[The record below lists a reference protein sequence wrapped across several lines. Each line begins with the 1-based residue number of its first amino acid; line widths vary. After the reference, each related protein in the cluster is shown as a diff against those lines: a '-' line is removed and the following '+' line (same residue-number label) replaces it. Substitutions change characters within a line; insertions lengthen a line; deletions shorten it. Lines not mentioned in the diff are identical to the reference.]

1 MKKALLAIVSILV
14 VVVVGI
20 PSCILVALDYG
31 GREHGRTALHTAA
44 ENNDLPF
51 IKEWIAKHKKLD
63 QGLTYGG
70 NIEARGTRGVTAL
83 MLAAKRGNHEA
94 ASALIL
100 GGANIYL
107 KDDESDS
114 QILGDTNRT
123 ALDYAVE
130 GVSLRTLS
138 MLLDRWQRRPFTR
151 QGYFDA
157 SNAVANVCPDNRSES
172 RRSISY
178 EEASAVATLALDQL
192 ATAKEAEF
200 VVTSLSPECLDQV
213 TYLLD
218 RHRAPSTAMLVVAV
232 LNKGTPAL
240 IEQLVRSGAEVNA
253 TGSSWSFVGVTT
265 PLIAAT
271 YAARLDVVKM
281 LLDNGADVNFQDI
294 EGRTALHYAV
304 DQHWYRN
311 EPYLKADM
319 DVIEMLVVHG
329 ARTDIPNKSGRTAL
343 DFFNTPY
350 NHDLGGMRNRLIA
363 AFKLPTDKFPPDKV
377 LCSPARTAGAA
388 QNAHAAPD
396 YLRNSVSS
404 SGMGI
409 APLPPCR

>member
-1 MKKALLAIVSILV
+1 MLF
-14 VVVVGI
+14 
-20 PSCILVALDYG
+20 ALDYG

-44 ENNDLPF
+44 ENNDVPF
-51 IKEWIAKHKKLD
+51 IKEWIAKGKRLD
-63 QGLTYGG
+63 QGLSYGG

-83 MLAAKRGNHEA
+83 MLAAKRGNEEA
-94 ASALIL
+94 ATALIL

-107 KDDESDS
+107 EDDESDS

-123 ALDYAVE
+123 ALDYAFQSVD
-130 GVSLRTLS
+130 LRTAK
-138 MLLDRWQRRPFTR
+138 MLMDRWGRRPFTR
-151 QGYFDA
+151 LGYADA
-157 SNAVANVCPDNRSES
+157 AVAIANLCPDDRPDS
-172 RRSISY
+172 RRSVGY
-178 EEASAVATLALDQL
+178 EEANAVATLALDQL

-200 VVTSLSPECLDQV
+200 AVTSTSLSPKCLEQV

-218 RHRAPSTAMLVVAV
+218 RHMAPSTPMLVVAV
-232 LNKGTPAL
+232 LKGTPAL

-304 DQHWYRN
+304 NQHWSSN
-311 EPYLKADM
+311 ELYLKADM

-363 AFKLPTDKFPPDKV
+363 AFKLPPDKFPPEKV
-377 LCSPARTAGAA
+377 LCTPARRAGAA
-388 QNAHAAPD
+388 QNPTPVPE
-396 YLRNSVSS
+396 YLLQVNRPGNPYGV
-404 SGMGI
+404 MP
-409 APLPPCR
+409 APPCK